1 MNVFKVEFKEETT
14 NEVTVF
20 CQTKKQATQIVNSGI
35 FDSDEVID
43 RDHFEITNCYYVG
56 KEK

>member
-14 NEVTVF
+14 NEVTIM
-20 CQTKKQATQIVNSGI
+20 CQTKKQAKQIVNSGN
-35 FDSDEVID
+35 FNSDEVID

>member
-1 MNVFKVEFKEETT
+1 MNIFKVEFVEETL

-20 CQTKKQATQIVNSGI
+20 CQTKKQAKEIINSGN

-43 RDHFEITNCYYVG
+43 RDHFQITNCYYVG